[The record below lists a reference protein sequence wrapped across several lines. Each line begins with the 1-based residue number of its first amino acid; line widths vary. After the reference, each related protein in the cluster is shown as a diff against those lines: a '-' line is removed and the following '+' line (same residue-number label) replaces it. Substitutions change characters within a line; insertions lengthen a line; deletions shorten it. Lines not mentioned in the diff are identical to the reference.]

1 MTAEPPTPGRARPGR
16 DARRRALGV
25 PPSGSTPAVDA
36 AAAPPAPGLR
46 PSLADELARIPDLE
60 RGDEAVAAPAVAPSP
75 PNGAT
80 NGSAPP
86 APASRAPS
94 EAPSAAPGAV
104 PAAVPAEPDR
114 LSPAARALLEAP
126 DAPDLDPSLI
136 DDEEDLPPGSVPP
149 STAAAPAASLGE
161 RRPSKLRRAAFA
173 VTLIVLVAAIPA
185 LGYAGLRVIR
195 DSTAGDITVSDLR
208 PTDPGYEAQVD
219 PTPTAVLYQM
229 DQDGVPSSATVMALS
244 GADGGGVVIFVPLD
258 TQVLEPAFGV
268 GRLRGVYGKP
278 DGTDTG
284 ARRLATQIGQLM
296 NVGIEE
302 PIEVTNAGLAQ
313 LAAPV
318 APIVIDNPD
327 TLDLG
332 YGITLP
338 AGRTELSGPV
348 LGRYLEVLQPGESD
362 LNRLNRH
369 QLVWSAWL
377 EQIAAAGV
385 DGAVPGET
393 ATGIGRYLR
402 TLASGPVTYHTLPV
416 EPQGDGTF
424 LVDEVATNLLVTSTI
439 PAPTGAVPGQR
450 FTVRLLNGV
459 AAEAIPSSVV
469 KVVVGEGGAVTLVG
483 NGPSFDRDETEVV
496 YGNPDDASEA
506 RSLAEALGATGGVR
520 LDREAPDTV
529 DLTVILGRDVLGGE
543 GGGAPGSTL
552 PDVTSSIPSTS
563 TGGG

>member
-1 MTAEPPTPGRARPGR
+1 
-16 DARRRALGV
+16 V
-25 PPSGSTPAVDA
+25 
-36 AAAPPAPGLR
+36 R

-60 RGDEAVAAPAVAPSP
+60 RADEPAAPSAPGATP
-75 PNGAT
+75 KPAT
-80 NGSAPP
+80 NGTAAPAPP
-86 APASRAPS
+86 APSAPAAGS
-94 EAPSAAPGAV
+94 SAAT
-104 PAAVPAEPDR
+104 AASGD
-114 LSPAARALLEAP
+114 LSPAARALLDAP
-126 DAPDLDPSLI
+126 DAPDLDPSLL
-136 DDEEDLPPGSVPP
+136 DADELAQDASTGAGS
-149 STAAAPAASLGE
+149 APAPAVVR
-161 RRPSKLRRAAFA
+161 RRPSMVRRVAFA

-185 LGYAGLRVIR
+185 LGYAGMQVIR
-195 DSTAGDITVSDLR
+195 DSTAGDLTVSDLR

-219 PTPTAVLYQM
+219 PTPTAVLYQL
-229 DQDGVPSSATVMALS
+229 DENGVPSAATVMALS

-268 GRLRGVYGKP
+268 GRLRGVYGRP
-278 DGTDTG
+278 DGTDAG
-284 ARRLATQIGQLM
+284 ARRLSTQIGQLM

-327 TLDLG
+327 NLDLG
-332 YGITLP
+332 YGLTLP
-338 AGRTELSGPV
+338 AGPTELSGPV
-348 LGRYLEVLQPGESD
+348 LGRYLEVQQPGESD

-369 QLVWSAWL
+369 QLVWSTWL

-385 DGAVPGET
+385 DEAVPGES
-393 ATGIGRYLR
+393 ATGIGRFLR
-402 TLASGPVTYHTLPV
+402 ALASGPVSFHTLPV
-416 EPQGDGTF
+416 EPQDDGTF
-424 LVDEVATNLLVTSTI
+424 VVDEVATNLLVTSSI

-469 KVVVGEGGAVTLVG
+469 RVVVGEGGAVTLVG

-496 YGNPDDASEA
+496 YGDPDDASKA
-506 RSLAEALGATGGVR
+506 RSLADALGATGGVR

-552 PDVTSSIPSTS
+552 PDATSGLPPTS